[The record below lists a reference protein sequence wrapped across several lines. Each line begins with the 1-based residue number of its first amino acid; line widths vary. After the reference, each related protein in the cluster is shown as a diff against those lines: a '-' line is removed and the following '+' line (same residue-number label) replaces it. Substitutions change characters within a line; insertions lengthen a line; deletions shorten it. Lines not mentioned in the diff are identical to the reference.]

1 MKIEYEIAI
10 HNIDDSNPTEENKDR
25 RCCASG
31 QRIILTFLDKSLQ
44 TTCSAP
50 GCNCRVDIHPTT
62 RINIG

>member
-10 HNIDDSNPTEENKDR
+10 HNIDDSNPTEENIVK
-25 RCCASG
+25 RCGASG
-31 QRIILTFLDKSLQ
+31 QRLILTFLDERLQ
-44 TTCSAP
+44 IPCSAP